1 MTVTVSHNRC
11 VEDVKRSVDR
21 SFDEIFTGL
30 PTGPIQITDEQRTWN
45 ACTLAFSFTARA
57 AFMAVPIRGTI
68 LVEAKLVTIDVDLP
82 GFLNQL
88 ISEQR
93 LKMAVENRVRGL
105 LT

>member
-1 MTVTVSHNRC
+1 MTVTVSHNRS
-11 VEDVKRSVDR
+11 VEDVKRNVDR

-30 PTGPIQITDEQRTWN
+30 PVGPIQITDEQRAWN
-45 ACTLAFSFTARA
+45 ASTLTFSFAARA

-68 LVEAKLVTIDVDLP
+68 LVEEQLVTIDVDLP

-93 LKMAVENRVRGL
+93 LKVAVESRVRGL